1 MNPTTEHTQAAE
13 NAPNDRP
20 RGAVNPAAEP
30 RKGVSHGL
38 LVLLSIVAVTGVINF
53 FVVNQR
59 AFLNFYY
66 LPVVFGAYTMGLR
79 RGVYS
84 ALLSCGIVLGIAF
97 LNDGQFHASDAE
109 AWMRWLDLGTW
120 ACFLVLTSYLVGSLY
135 EQKESQLLEIRD
147 AYQGIIEIMSKLIDS
162 VDRYTENHS
171 RRVAEFASEVARAM
185 GLKDSEVEDIRIGAF
200 LHDIG
205 KVDIS
210 TEVLRKAARLTDEEF
225 AEMRRHVDKGEV
237 MVRSMG
243 GILKHVI
250 PMVAFHHERWD
261 GKGYKGLRG
270 EDIPLGARII
280 AVADT
285 YDAIVIDRAYR
296 KGRTHEQAVR
306 IIAQESGR
314 QFDSRVVEVFLRLY
328 GADVQL
334 DVTPASDSRAA

>member
-1 MNPTTEHTQAAE
+1 MTPPARETRTTSRRAAD
-13 NAPNDRP
+13 APRAP
-20 RGAVNPAAEP
+20 RMIAGA
-30 RKGVSHGL
+30 RSRGVSRGL
-38 LVLLSIVAVTGVINF
+38 LVLLSIVVVTGVINF

-66 LPVVFGAYTMGLR
+66 LPVVFGAYTLGLR

-84 ALLSCGIVLGIAF
+84 ALLSCGIVFALAF
-97 LNDGQFHASDAE
+97 LNDTQFHSGDTQ

-120 ACFLVLTSYLVGSLY
+120 ACFLVLTSYVVGSLY
-135 EQKESQLLEIRD
+135 EQKESQLREIRD
-147 AYQGIIEIMSKLIDS
+147 AYHGIIEIMSKLIDS

-185 GLKDSEVEDIRIGAF
+185 GMEDSEVEDIRIGAF

-205 KVDIS
+205 KVEVS
-210 TEVLRKAARLTDEEF
+210 TEVLRKAGRLTDEEM
-225 AEMRRHVDKGEV
+225 AEVKGHVDKGEV

-261 GKGYKGLRG
+261 GKGYKGLEG
-270 EDIPLGARII
+270 EAIPLGARII

-314 QFDSRVVEVFLRLY
+314 QFDPGVVDVFLKLY
-328 GADVQL
+328 AADVPL
-334 DVTPASDSRAA
+334 ETVAADDSRAA

>member
-1 MNPTTEHTQAAE
+1 MTVAGEPNRDAATAGVESPRPTALPAE
-13 NAPNDRP
+13 TP
-20 RGAVNPAAEP
+20 
-30 RKGVSHGL
+30 KGVSRGL
-38 LVLLSIVAVTGVINF
+38 LVLLSIVLVTGIINF

-79 RGVYS
+79 KGVYS

-97 LNDGQFHASDAE
+97 LNDSQFHSSDPE
-109 AWMRWLDLGTW
+109 SWMRWLDLCTW
-120 ACFLVLTSYLVGSLY
+120 ACFLVLTSYVVGSLY
-135 EQKESQLLEIRD
+135 EQKESQLREIRD

-171 RRVAEFASEVARAM
+171 RRVAEFASEVARAL

-205 KVDIS
+205 KVDVS
-210 TEVLRKAARLTDEEF
+210 TEVLRKAARLTDDEM
-225 AEMRRHVDKGEV
+225 AEMKGHVDRGEI

-250 PMVAFHHERWD
+250 PMVAYHHERWD

-270 EDIPLGARII
+270 EEIPLGARII

-296 KGRTHEQAVR
+296 KGRTHEQAVS

-314 QFDSRVVEVFLRLY
+314 QFDPKVVDVFLKLY
-328 GADVQL
+328 GADVVL
-334 DVTPASDSRAA
+334 EPADVTRAA